1 MSDFIK
7 MASLFLIFIRD
18 ILIDTIKLKW
28 FVFLFAVNLKMME
41 ETIDEQPEMVSLE
54 EAVQAEKEA
63 TQTLTSSFSTT
74 PQSQVPKSLAAPA
87 PLPAFLTIGSGNIN
101 TANTTSPVS
110 IPQPT
115 SVSNLSKAPESPQI
129 PHEEKVKSND
139 PGLIASTTAVGQS
152 LFGWI
157 SNNSLV
163 NRVVE
168 KTKSSME
175 TVITTLDPGMKEL
188 IFSGGDITITVAS
201 AKDSKVIPVR
211 EAFQK
216 VFGRATVTGKES
228 QATTAAQPVGFTAG
242 SKGAEERI
250 ANLIRNG
257 NVPDGQTVIA
267 VEGFIVEL
275 LPDRWFELSCLVLK
289 DLSHGIDLQTFS
301 QPTPI
306 PTEYVLTAQ
315 DKTSTDYP
323 LRWAGLLVTIGEVIE
338 AAQPH
343 IGRADWQM
351 VLSGVSRSQS
361 LFLAA
366 QSLAYM
372 YKQLLPTSFVS

>member
-1 MSDFIK
+1 MT
-7 MASLFLIFIRD
+7 LFYSED
-18 ILIDTIKLKW
+18 KLIDTIKLKW

-87 PLPAFLTIGSGNIN
+87 PLPAFLTMGSGNIN
-101 TANTTSPVS
+101 TLVYHNPLQYLIYPKHS
-110 IPQPT
+110 
-115 SVSNLSKAPESPQI
+115 ESPQI

-139 PGLIASTTAVGQS
+139 PGLIASTTTVGQS

-323 LRWAGLLVTIGEVIE
+323 LRWAGLSVTIGEVIE
-338 AAQPH
+338 TAQPH

>member
-1 MSDFIK
+1 
-7 MASLFLIFIRD
+7 
-18 ILIDTIKLKW
+18 
-28 FVFLFAVNLKMME
+28 MME

-87 PLPAFLTIGSGNIN
+87 PLPAFLTMGVAILIRQIQLHQLVYHNPLQYLIYPKHQNHLKFPMKKKLKVMIQNNKLQNVISYL
-101 TANTTSPVS
+101 PV
-110 IPQPT
+110 
-115 SVSNLSKAPESPQI
+115 
-129 PHEEKVKSND
+129 
-139 PGLIASTTAVGQS
+139 
-152 LFGWI
+152 
-157 SNNSLV
+157 
-163 NRVVE
+163 
-168 KTKSSME
+168 
-175 TVITTLDPGMKEL
+175 
-188 IFSGGDITITVAS
+188 SGGDITITVAS

-216 VFGRATVTGKES
+216 VFGRATVTGK
-228 QATTAAQPVGFTAG
+228 AQ
-242 SKGAEERI
+242 KELRERI

-323 LRWAGLLVTIGEVIE
+323 LRWAGLSVTIGEVIE
-338 AAQPH
+338 TAQPH

-351 VLSGVSRSQS
+351 VLSGNNS
-361 LFLAA
+361 LDLDYNEILDELCEMWSFLEIL
-366 QSLAYM
+366 QYCN
-372 YKQLLPTSFVS
+372 YVG

>member
-1 MSDFIK
+1 
-7 MASLFLIFIRD
+7 
-18 ILIDTIKLKW
+18 
-28 FVFLFAVNLKMME
+28 MME
-41 ETIDEQPEMVSLE
+41 EANDEQPEMVSLE

-63 TQTLTSSFSTT
+63 IQVIASSIPPATS
-74 PQSQVPKSLAAPA
+74 PQVSKSLAAPA
-87 PLPAFLTIGSGNIN
+87 PLPAFLSLGSGDSST
-101 TANTTSPVS
+101 TATSTTVASSKPSLPQPSLPSTPHSTAPS
-110 IPQPT
+110 IPQSSSAVGQLP
-115 SVSNLSKAPESPQI
+115 KAPESPQI
-129 PHEEKVKSND
+129 SHDQKLKSSSGPD
-139 PGLIASTTAVGQS
+139 AQSLLVSTTASVGQS

-175 TVITTLDPGMKEL
+175 SVITTLDPGMKEL
-188 IFSGGDITITVAS
+188 IYSGGDISIIVAS
-201 AKDSKVIPVR
+201 SKDSKVIPVR

-216 VFGRATVTGKES
+216 VFGKATVTGKES
-228 QATTAAQPVGFTAG
+228 QTNTAAQPVGFTAG

-250 ANLIRNG
+250 SYLLRSG
-257 NVPDGQTVIA
+257 TVLDGQTIIA

-275 LPDRWFELSCLVLK
+275 LPDRWCELSCLVLK
-289 DLSHGIDLQTFS
+289 DTSHGIDLQTFS

-323 LRWAGLLVTIGEVIE
+323 LRWAGLSVTIGEVIE

-343 IGRADWQM
+343 IGHADWQM

-372 YKQLLPTSFVS
+372 YKQQLPTSFVS